1 MADNILKKQLDCI
14 SEDFLAGIFTGLAK
28 PAWGGLRD
36 MFGNA
41 AEWTSTDA
49 TFTDGVARKVVCGGS
64 FNDRPHRALMR
75 WGYPAWMRPFDVGF
89 RIAVSSK

>member
-1 MADNILKKQLDCI
+1 MKKTITRMFVAVVVVWGLK
-14 SEDFLAGIFTGLAK
+14 
-28 PAWGGLRD
+28 D
-36 MFGNA
+36 MVGNA

-49 TFTDGVARKVVCGGS
+49 TFTDGVKRKVVCGGS

-89 RIAVSSK
+89 RIVVR